1 MYGITVQMNYT
12 MPDLW
17 IKHRRYL
24 IIALLY
30 VQTWFEIKFEFE
42 GQNLIPKSILNHKLI
57 FVHSEYEQICHN
69 IWHILYKYLWKVVGR
84 EKIINVQRQSRP
96 TQKENLSVNLIKL
109 EYPSVEQWS
118 LINIIDIVISLRLC
132 MVMV

>member
-1 MYGITVQMNYT
+1 MYKDT
-12 MPDLW
+12 L
-17 IKHRRYL
+17 
-24 IIALLY
+24 
-30 VQTWFEIKFEFE
+30 
-42 GQNLIPKSILNHKLI
+42 
-57 FVHSEYEQICHN
+57 
-69 IWHILYKYLWKVVGR
+69 
-84 EKIINVQRQSRP
+84 P